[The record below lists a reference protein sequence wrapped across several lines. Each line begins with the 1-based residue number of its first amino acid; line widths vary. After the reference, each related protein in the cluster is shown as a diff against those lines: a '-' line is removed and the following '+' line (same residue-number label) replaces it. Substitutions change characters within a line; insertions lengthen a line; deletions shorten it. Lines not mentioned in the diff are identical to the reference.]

1 MIFDKLDYYIL
12 GEMITVLF
20 SGILLYNVFTSFSPY
35 ERKHRLFLYA
45 VFGCFCAAA
54 FDVVSVFCTSYY
66 SVVNPA
72 LSLIIQSLFYASL
85 IFIPLCLTGY
95 SLELAFSGRTTIA
108 HHITMIVYLLYLILL
123 LVNLKTGWI
132 FHIDQINGYQK
143 GPLKNIT
150 YILSVFYMIIIE
162 VTLISHRKHLAKRL
176 CITMMLYPVI
186 GISILCIQFVLPK
199 VLLTGTSSL
208 AALLLCYLTIQ
219 SDMLDFDL
227 VTGLM
232 SQHKLEKH
240 IQLKNTKGVLF
251 VLSIENISI
260 YQNNLSS
267 TDFNSLLLLIGRKFQ
282 RTFDYGYFTVNSF
295 AAIVNTEE
303 ELEEKYESL
312 KVFFDELYASG
323 QLKVPVPVEYYGA
336 AVAFGKG
343 EKNYSTVK
351 TIINNLLLKA
361 KVKGKKTLQI
371 CDDSVLADLERQ
383 NKIYEILKREL
394 RLDSNQFNINY
405 QPIYSVSDGRFMYME
420 ALSRLT
426 GTEMGDISPAEF
438 VVVAEKKGLIEKLGN
453 VAFEKI
459 CKFISDNRGVVN
471 AVSINFSVYQM
482 TNPGIVNHVLDT
494 IAKFGLDPSNI
505 IMEITESIFIE
516 NFELVAK
523 NMTDLAQAGVKFYLD
538 DFGNGYSNLAN
549 VVGLPFSTVKMDRS
563 LVLAMENSTKNY
575 DLFANLVSTFK
586 GAGLKVL
593 VEGVE
598 TENQDEQVKNAG
610 VDYIQGFLYSRPVS
624 EDSCLELLRK

>member
-1 MIFDKLDYYIL
+1 
-12 GEMITVLF
+12 
-20 SGILLYNVFTSFSPY
+20 
-35 ERKHRLFLYA
+35 
-45 VFGCFCAAA
+45 
-54 FDVVSVFCTSYY
+54 
-66 SVVNPA
+66 
-72 LSLIIQSLFYASL
+72 
-85 IFIPLCLTGY
+85 
-95 SLELAFSGRTTIA
+95 
-108 HHITMIVYLLYLILL
+108 MIVYLLYLILL

-150 YILSVFYMIIIE
+150 YVLSIFYMIIIE

-282 RTFDYGYFTVNSF
+282 RTFDYAYYTVNSF

-303 ELEEKYESL
+303 ELEQKYESL

-336 AVAFGKG
+336 AVAFDKG
-343 EKNYSTVK
+343 QKNYSTVK

-426 GTEMGDISPAEF
+426 GTEMGNISPAEF

>member
-1 MIFDKLDYYIL
+1 MV
-12 GEMITVLF
+12 TVLF
-20 SGILLYNVFTSFSPY
+20 SSILLYNIFTSFSPY

-95 SLELAFSGRTTIA
+95 SLELAFSGRKTIA

-150 YILSVFYMIIIE
+150 YVLSIFYMFIIE

-282 RTFDYGYFTVNSF
+282 RTFDYAYYTVNSF

-303 ELEEKYESL
+303 ELEQKYESL

-336 AVAFGKG
+336 AVAFDKG

-351 TIINNLLLKA
+351 TIINNLLIKA

-505 IMEITESIFIE
+505 IMEITESIFIDDFDSIKE
-516 NFELVAK
+516 RMIK
-523 NMTDLAQAGVKFYLD
+523 LANAGIVFYLD
-538 DFGNGYSNLAN
+538 DFGTGYSNFAN
-549 VVGLPFSTVKMDRS
+549 VVELPFTTIKIDRS
-563 LVLAMENSTKNY
+563 MVLSMEGNEDSRRLIYSLISAFKKN
-575 DLFANLVSTFK
+575 
-586 GAGLKVL
+586 GLNIL
-593 VEGVE
+593 MEGVE
-598 TENQDEQVKNAG
+598 NLTQDKLVREAG
-610 VDYIQGFLYSRPVS
+610 ADYIQGFLYKRPIS
-624 EDSCLELLRK
+624 EKECLDVFKEAS